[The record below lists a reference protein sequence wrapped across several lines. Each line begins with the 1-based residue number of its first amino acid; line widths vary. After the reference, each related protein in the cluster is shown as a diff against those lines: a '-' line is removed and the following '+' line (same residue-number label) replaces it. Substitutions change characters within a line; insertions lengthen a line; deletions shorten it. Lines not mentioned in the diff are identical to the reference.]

1 MRHTGAEE
9 SGTEGGGFDVTAM
22 NALVSGDAENKTLS
36 VNK

>member
-9 SGTEGGGFDVTAM
+9 SGTEGEFDVTAM